1 MPTTQSPIRF
11 FLLAPSFF
19 ASVST
24 PILSSKL
31 LTLSSKEMAITA
43 QDVNKLRAMTGAG
56 MMDCKK
62 ALTEADGDF
71 EAARDILRKQGQKIA
86 DKRAEN
92 ETSEGLVLVSVSEDG
107 TTGKLVALACETE
120 SVAKVA
126 NFRELAQQV
135 LDAAVRTNAG
145 TKEDLLAT
153 KEADGLTVQEHI
165 TDLMGKIG
173 EKIDVTYATLTAEK
187 VASYIHSDN
196 KKGVL
201 VGLKNVGGA
210 DTTEV
215 GRDVAMQIVA
225 MKPVAVDKDGVDAA
239 TVEREIEIGKEQARA
254 EGKPEAMLEKIAQGK
269 LNKFYKDNTLLNQ
282 EFVKDNSVTIA
293 KLLDN
298 KQKGMTVTDFKRVAI
313 GA

>member
-1 MPTTQSPIRF
+1 M
-11 FLLAPSFF
+11 A
-19 ASVST
+19 
-24 PILSSKL
+24 
-31 LTLSSKEMAITA
+31 AITA
-43 QDVNKLRAMTGAG
+43 ADVNKLRTMTGAG

-86 DKRAEN
+86 DKRADN
-92 ETSEGLVLVSVSEDG
+92 ATSEGLVLVNVSADG

-126 NFRELAQQV
+126 DFRTLVQQI
-135 LDAAVRTNAG
+135 LDTAIKTNVG
-145 TKEDLLAT
+145 TKEDLLAAT
-153 KEADGLTVQEHI
+153 EADGRTVQEHI
-165 TDLMGKIG
+165 TELTGKIG
-173 EKIDVTYATLTAEK
+173 EKLDLTFATLTAEK

-210 DTTEV
+210 DTNEV

-225 MKPVAVDKDGVDAA
+225 MKPVAVDKDGVDSA

-293 KLLDN
+293 QLLD
-298 KQKGMTVTDFKRVAI
+298 KTSKGMTVESFKRVAI

>member
-1 MPTTQSPIRF
+1 M
-11 FLLAPSFF
+11 A
-19 ASVST
+19 
-24 PILSSKL
+24 
-31 LTLSSKEMAITA
+31 AITA
-43 QDVNKLRAMTGAG
+43 ADVNKLRTMTGAG

-62 ALTEADGDF
+62 ALVEADGDF
-71 EAARDILRKQGQKIA
+71 EAARDILRKHGQKIA

-92 ETSEGLVLVSVSEDG
+92 ETSEGLVLVNVSEDG

-126 NFRELAQQV
+126 NFRELAQQI
-135 LDAAVRTNAG
+135 LDTAVRTNAG
-145 TKEDLLAT
+145 TKEDLLAAT
-153 KEADGLTVQEHI
+153 ATDGRTVQEHV

-173 EKIDVTYATLTAEK
+173 EKLDVTYATLSAEK

-210 DTTEV
+210 NTAEV

-225 MKPVAVDKDGVDAA
+225 MKPVAVDKDGVDSA
-239 TVEREIEIGKEQARA
+239 TVEREIEVGKEQARA

-282 EFVKDNSVTIA
+282 EFVKDNSKTIA
-293 KLLDN
+293 QLLDGTS
-298 KQKGMTVTDFKRVAI
+298 KGLTVSDFKRVAI